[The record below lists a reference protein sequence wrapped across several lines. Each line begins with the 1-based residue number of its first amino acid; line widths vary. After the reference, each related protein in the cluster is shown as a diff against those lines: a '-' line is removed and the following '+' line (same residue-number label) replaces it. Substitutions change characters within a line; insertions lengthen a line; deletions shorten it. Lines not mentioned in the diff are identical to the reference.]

1 MVCVELTENYGAEVP
16 LSTASNMQGRAW
28 YFATLPPLSATLQA
42 LSLGTGTPVIPALS
56 LIWALR
62 VSSALSFRFDGEK
75 QRGAR
80 KKFGSMEGLTT
91 ANSAGLFFWGGVSFL
106 CPSRVLSTP
115 FLFSSDISYLRSVCN
130 CHLHHRETDSLTQV
144 ARAEPLSSSSRR
156 QAPVHSCSLLP
167 RQLHN
172 GLDIL
177 ESSEFSVG
185 F

>member
-1 MVCVELTENYGAEVP
+1 MDCVELTENNGAEAL

-62 VSSALSFRFDGEK
+62 VSSALRVRFDGEK
-75 QRGAR
+75 QRGTR

-91 ANSAGLFFWGGVSFL
+91 VNSAGLWGVSFP

-115 FLFSSDISYLRSVCN
+115 FYFLLILVTSTVYVTATCTTERQTRSHRSQGQNLLAPAPGGRHRCIPVPYFSDSYVM
-130 CHLHHRETDSLTQV
+130 
-144 ARAEPLSSSSRR
+144 A
-156 QAPVHSCSLLP
+156 
-167 RQLHN
+167 
-172 GLDIL
+172 
-177 ESSEFSVG
+177 
-185 F
+185 